1 LQGLRNLCVDER
13 LISLPTCFPLSE
25 SEVQIIEVV
34 VDRQVMIPLHDVKL
48 DNVDDD
54 LERNND
60 QLEENIVDKVVNFNA
75 VVAGHLSLFVKQ
87 PE

>member
-1 LQGLRNLCVDER
+1 M
-13 LISLPTCFPLSE
+13 
-25 SEVQIIEVV
+25 
-34 VDRQVMIPLHDVKL
+34 DRQVVIPLHDVKL